1 MAQLAHRSRTF
12 VCFDMR
18 ALSSATACLMI
29 AASASAQI
37 CPGDCDGDRVTTP
50 AEFAAAVHAAFDPT
64 VCTAADVDND
74 GTVTAAE
81 LLRIRVALVST
92 PPGCLAAPTAT
103 PTLSPAP
110 TATPTVAATPASEW
124 TTLPPLPRGPRQ
136 EIGVGALD
144 GRIYVLGGLTDT
156 GAGSA
161 RVEVYDPA
169 TNSWTNAAPLPEQR
183 HHIGVATLG
192 GALYSVGGFAGSSF
206 SPTDDVY
213 RFDPARNEWTAVASL
228 PAPRGALA
236 VVQMYGLLYAVGG
249 STASGS
255 ITDNTLYDPETNE
268 WSFVTNLPTP
278 RNHLAAVALN
288 GYMYVIG
295 GRADGG
301 GNANTGELD
310 RYDPIED
317 RWDVLTPM
325 PTARSGHAAA
335 VLDGRIVVMGGEVN
349 PDNPPNGVFVEVEV
363 YDPSADR
370 WTTLDPM
377 AVPRHGIGAVTVGD
391 LIYVPGGATHAGF
404 GATDHVDALRI
415 NRPSN
420 LLLPMP

>member
-1 MAQLAHRSRTF
+1 M
-12 VCFDMR
+12 
-18 ALSSATACLMI
+18 
-29 AASASAQI
+29 
-37 CPGDCDGDRVTTP
+37 
-50 AEFAAAVHAAFDPT
+50 
-64 VCTAADVDND
+64 
-74 GTVTAAE
+74 
-81 LLRIRVALVST
+81 
-92 PPGCLAAPTAT
+92 
-103 PTLSPAP
+103 
-110 TATPTVAATPASEW
+110 
-124 TTLPPLPRGPRQ
+124 
-136 EIGVGALD
+136 
-144 GRIYVLGGLTDT
+144 LGGLTDT

-192 GALYSVGGFAGSSF
+192 GALYSVGGFAGASF
-206 SPTDDVY
+206 SPTNDVY

-249 STASGS
+249 STASGT

-310 RYDPIED
+310 RYDPIEN
-317 RWDVLTPM
+317 RWDVLAPM

-370 WTTLDPM
+370 LDDARSNGRYHATASVPSLSAISSTFPAAPPM
-377 AVPRHGIGAVTVGD
+377 RGSAPRITSMRCGSPGEGQRSLSDQRGARFSTNAHMPSCASAASAFM
-391 LIYVPGGATHAGF
+391 LITSLA
-404 GATDHVDALRI
+404 
-415 NRPSN
+415 
-420 LLLPMP
+420 